1 MRTLLNLPDPSP
13 DWRGLAH
20 VISKSDGLRD
30 DVTLVIESDRIRFF
44 DAECREIKTDLAP
57 ESWSISTISQLSSK
71 LSLLDWLH
79 QNFGRDFES
88 ATPQPTSLEAPVSAY
103 FTSERDEPGIHSVAS
118 QSTF

>member
-30 DVTLVIESDRIRFF
+30 DVTLVIERDRIRFF
-44 DAECREIKTDLAP
+44 DAECREIQIGLTAGR
-57 ESWSISTISQLSSK
+57 WSSSNISQLASK
-71 LSLLDWLH
+71 ISLLDWLH
-79 QNFGRDFES
+79 ENFSTES
-88 ATPQPTSLEAPVSAY
+88 DLPVSRSISQGTPLSAY
-103 FTSERDEPGIHSVAS
+103 FTSDRGERDIHSAAI